1 MTGTEAKRIHE
12 QMRKVVDEVIGTI
25 EEIEQS
31 LSEIF
36 TCTCID
42 ITRYDNPEAV
52 MKNIRWN
59 KGKLKKLSDKLKKQ
73 LQSAKQYGITERKT
87 KNPVE

>member
-52 MKNIRWN
+52 MKNLRWN

-73 LQSAKQYGITERKT
+73 LQSAKQYGITERKIE
-87 KNPVE
+87 NPVE